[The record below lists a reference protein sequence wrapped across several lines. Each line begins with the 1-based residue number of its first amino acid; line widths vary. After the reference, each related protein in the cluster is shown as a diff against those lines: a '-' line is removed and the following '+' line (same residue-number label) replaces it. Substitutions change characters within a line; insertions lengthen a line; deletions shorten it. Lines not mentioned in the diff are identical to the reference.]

1 MAVARRGKFVALCLN
16 ESGSCEGLIHTKQVQ
31 GAKALHLSLT
41 EKKVK
46 IPKLTKALSP
56 CSSILA
62 LALLFFR
69 LFLTVKTDDNTLLVS
84 LTPSQFSPVVL
95 LNQFYT

>member
-1 MAVARRGKFVALCLN
+1 M
-16 ESGSCEGLIHTKQVQ
+16 
-31 GAKALHLSLT
+31 
-41 EKKVK
+41 K

-56 CSSILA
+56 SSSILA
-62 LALLFFR
+62 LELLFFC